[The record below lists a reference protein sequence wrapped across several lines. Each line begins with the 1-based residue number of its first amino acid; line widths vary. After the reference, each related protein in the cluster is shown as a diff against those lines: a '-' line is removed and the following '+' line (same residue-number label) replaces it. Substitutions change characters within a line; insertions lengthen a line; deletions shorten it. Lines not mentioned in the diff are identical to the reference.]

1 MVTKI
6 KSLFSHLRTVQRN
19 QRYHLSS
26 GSPTV
31 NNEVISK
38 KLEHYT
44 AVAPTPISIAEFIER
59 GQTKKISE
67 AESYSHLVH
76 ECLVRLSHMI
86 TEVKQFPR
94 ELQEQRDYKTVLA
107 MYLDTYT
114 TLIEFETKEPTVEN
128 ISLAVKFLNER
139 KARHRDTVPMMAEAC
154 MAMKKKYDLN
164 LSQEDC
170 ALTKSVQYCLDRL
183 YISRISLNML
193 TNQHLMLHGYKNPVP
208 GQVGVIHPTA
218 DVEAIVRHAYSEAR
232 FLCERCYLSA
242 PSLELK
248 SHNLT
253 EPTKPVSVKH
263 VPSHIYYMAF
273 EVIKNAMQATVNHN
287 DLDNLPSI
295 KVLVCQSDNDIT
307 IKISDEGG
315 GVDRVTCGKIWK
327 YLYTTAPRPSIT
339 SESVT
344 LSGLGYGLPLSRLY
358 ARYFQGDVRLASYE
372 NHGTDVYVYLHALA
386 QESLERLPIWSDT
399 ASEKMDATSSD
410 LSDWVSHN
418 SQHKLKRT
426 GYCFNK

>member
-38 KLEHYT
+38 KLEHCT
-44 AVAPTPISIAEFIER
+44 TVAPTPISIAEFIER

-86 TEVKQFPR
+86 TEVRQFPR

-128 ISLAVKFLNER
+128 ISLAVKFLNDR
-139 KARHRDTVPMMAEAC
+139 KARHRDTVPMMAAAC
-154 MAMKKKYDLN
+154 MAMKQKYDLN

-218 DVEAIVRHAYSEAR
+218 DVEAIVRHAYSDAR
-232 FLCERCYLSA
+232 FLCERCYLNS
-242 PSLELK
+242 PGLELK

-253 EPTKPVSVKH
+253 EPMRPVSVKH

-273 EVIKNAMQATVNHN
+273 EVSYPDKENNFTVI
-287 DLDNLPSI
+287 PI
-295 KVLVCQSDNDIT
+295 
-307 IKISDEGG
+307 
-315 GVDRVTCGKIWK
+315 
-327 YLYTTAPRPSIT
+327 PP
-339 SESVT
+339 
-344 LSGLGYGLPLSRLY
+344 
-358 ARYFQGDVRLASYE
+358 GD
-372 NHGTDVYVYLHALA
+372 
-386 QESLERLPIWSDT
+386 
-399 ASEKMDATSSD
+399 
-410 LSDWVSHN
+410 
-418 SQHKLKRT
+418 
-426 GYCFNK
+426 

>member
-154 MAMKKKYDLN
+154 MAMKQKYDLN

-242 PSLELK
+242 PGLELK

-253 EPTKPVSVKH
+253 EPMKPVSVKH

-273 EVIKNAMQATVNHN
+273 EVNYPDA
-287 DLDNLPSI
+287 LSCSI
-295 KVLVCQSDNDIT
+295 KLTYI
-307 IKISDEGG
+307 
-315 GVDRVTCGKIWK
+315 
-327 YLYTTAPRPSIT
+327 L
-339 SESVT
+339 
-344 LSGLGYGLPLSRLY
+344 
-358 ARYFQGDVRLASYE
+358 
-372 NHGTDVYVYLHALA
+372 
-386 QESLERLPIWSDT
+386 
-399 ASEKMDATSSD
+399 
-410 LSDWVSHN
+410 
-418 SQHKLKRT
+418 
-426 GYCFNK
+426 